1 MVNLKLNHKYQTTAK
16 DLTENMAQFVEVVLG
31 NPIIRRV
38 LSFCTSQCEKCG
50 RRFDLCLKKYV
61 GLRVRLCSR
70 CKIAYFIIKNILDYV
85 INQVNVPKE
94 DVENSLKDPMWRK
107 GLSSVLEGVAKYGPT
122 KPFTS
127 YSPFL
132 VVWNV
137 TKVCNLRCKHCYET
151 AGVPPADELNKRE
164 ALKAVDKMAK
174 AGVAYIA
181 LSGGEPLMRRDFWN
195 IVNRIRKNDMAF
207 SIATNG
213 ILLTKQIAKKLKDL
227 DCLYIQISL
236 DGAKSSTHN
245 KFRGANVFKKTIQ
258 GIKNAVDSGL
268 CVGIA
273 TTVTKLNYKEVP
285 KIIDLAEK
293 LGAKIFMHYNFIPVG
308 RGKEIANLDLSPDER
323 EKLLNMLASQIG
335 KRKISILSTA
345 PQYGRVCT
353 QFSAVSLTHFDN
365 ISQIEEY
372 KDSIKFLGEF
382 VGGCGTGRLYC
393 ALDYNGNITPC
404 VFIPIKLGNIR
415 KDDFLD
421 VWHNSLVFNQIR
433 DRSHFKGTCS
443 TCKHKNICGGCRAR
457 AYGYYNDITQNDPGC
472 IFNKNE
478 WVKIIA
484 K

>member
-1 MVNLKLNHKYQTTAK
+1 MIDIKSNFNYRPKAK
-16 DLTENMAQFVEVVLG
+16 DLAENMAQFIEAVLG
-31 NPIIRRV
+31 NPVIRIV
-38 LSFCTSQCEKCG
+38 LTFCTSQCPNCG
-50 RRFDLCLKKYV
+50 RRFDLCLKKYI
-61 GLRVRLCSR
+61 GYRVRLCSK
-70 CKIAYFIIKNILDYV
+70 CKIAYFIIKNILDHV
-85 INQVNVPKE
+85 VNKVNIPRE
-94 DVENSLKDPMWRK
+94 DVETNLKDPMWRK
-107 GLSSVLEGVAKYGPT
+107 GLASVLEGVAKYGPT
-122 KPFTS
+122 KPFTA

-151 AGVPPADELNKRE
+151 AGVPPPDELNKRE
-164 ALKAVDKMAK
+164 VLRAVDKMGK

-181 LSGGEPLMRRDFWN
+181 LSGGEPLMRRDFLD
-195 IVNRIRKNDMAF
+195 IVNRIRKNEMAF

-213 ILLTKQIAKKLKDL
+213 TLLTKKIAKKLKDTG
-227 DCLYIQISL
+227 CLYIQVSL
-236 DGAKSSTHN
+236 DGAKPSTHN
-245 KFRGANVFKKTIQ
+245 RLRGANVFKRTVQ
-258 GIKNAVDSGL
+258 GIKNAVNSGV

-285 KIIDLAEK
+285 KIIDLTEK
-293 LGAKIFMHYNFIPVG
+293 LGAEIFMHYNFIPVG
-308 RGKEIANLDLSPDER
+308 RGKDIIDLDLSPDER
-323 EKLLNMLASQIG
+323 EKLLNMLANQIG

-365 ISQIEEY
+365 ITQTKEY
-372 KDSIKFLGEF
+372 KDSAKFLGDF

-415 KDDFLD
+415 NDDFLD
-421 VWHNSLVFNQIR
+421 VWHNSSLFHQIR
-433 DRSHFKGTCS
+433 DRSHFKGMCG
-443 TCKHKNICGGCRAR
+443 TCKYKNICGGCRAR
-457 AYGYYNDITQNDPGC
+457 AYGYYNDITQSDLGC
-472 IFNKNE
+472 VFNKKE